1 MFLGFDPMYW
11 VFLGPTMLFALW
23 AQMRVKGA
31 YGKWSQVEASS
42 RMSGA
47 EAAQRMLRGAG
58 VGDVKVEAVQGFLSD
73 HYDPRTKTLR
83 LSPGV
88 YQSNSVAAMG
98 IACHEAGHALQ
109 HATAYAPLSF
119 RTAMVPVASI
129 GSMLAW
135 PMIIGGALLN
145 MANLTL
151 LGVIAFSAMV
161 VFQMV
166 TLPVEFDASSRAKRQ
181 LQQLGIIQSQKEAGG
196 VSAVLDAAAMTY
208 VAATITAVMQLL
220 YFAMRAGLLGGRRD

>member
-11 VFLGPTMLFALW
+11 VFLGPTMLLALW
-23 AQMRVKGA
+23 AQMRVKSA

-47 EAAQRMLRGAG
+47 EAAQRMLRSAG

-73 HYDPRTKTLR
+73 HYDPRSKTLR

-109 HATAYAPLSF
+109 HAQAYGPLTF

-166 TLPVEFDASSRAKRQ
+166 TLPVEFDASNRAKKQ
-181 LQQLGIIQSQKEAGG
+181 LQTLGIIQSQKEAGG